1 MVSNKCRIFAEGFLG
16 NVLSNSDNAKTLTI
30 LFLFMSGAAI
40 LGVRLDKQSG
50 LDILVLTNAHSLI
63 EGRRMLLLLLLLSMV
78 ISV

>member
-30 LFLFMSGAAI
+30 LFLFMSGV
-40 LGVRLDKQSG
+40 LGVRLDKQSR

-63 EGRRMLLLLLLLSMV
+63 EGRRMMLLLLSMM